1 MRNLL
6 IVGLLIACT
15 PPAFAF
21 RRVTVAQLSGIVEA
35 EQTATDQKAA
45 QQLATLEL
53 SERLSS
59 AILVRL
65 QVVLP
70 GPESRQ
76 TLAILADQSAFLRLP
91 AAQLDPRGVP
101 SVTEQQEIM
110 AKVVGYVTRMLP
122 KLPDFFATRTTT
134 TFENTPQTLNESVLV
149 AYRPL
154 HRLGSKDATV
164 TYRNGTEAVAEKNQR
179 DGPSAQGLRTW
190 GVFGPILST
199 VLLDAA
205 RSQITWSYWEK
216 NSNGGRAVFRYAV
229 PAERSHYWVDYCCV
243 TEQGAGS
250 GAEPHPFRRTPGYH
264 GEIAVDPAVGTVLR
278 MTVEADLNP
287 GDPVAEASI
296 AVEYGPVE
304 LGGKTYFCPIKSISK
319 SVAQT
324 VQIASDYSYAVAL
337 QPEPLQ
343 TSINDARFDQ
353 YHLFQAELRI
363 LTGPEGANPTSA
375 GKTAGP
381 ESGTAAAAQNYA
393 PTAANEADGAITATT
408 QSGASIAPGATTAP
422 VEPRTSQP
430 PEISVGPAAALP
442 DAPLHAQPA
451 AAEKGFVLR
460 TTSRLVDV
468 SVVARDKKGH
478 PITDLKLD
486 DFEVDDNGRKQTL
499 KSLSRSATATEAA
512 IPTSPGVFSNHA
524 PPAGI
529 PGDIQAAAAPQ
540 ASSIVLLL
548 DGSNLSFFDLTHARG
563 EILRFLRALPPG
575 QPVALYAMK
584 SRSFEVLTV
593 ETTDYA
599 LLAKKLAAWMPD
611 SQDLAQAQDEEKR
624 NRQQVDWASSGDLA
638 MMNGNS
644 VTVTPGSE
652 LPGDPR
658 IHQNNSNPRRDALL
672 VLPMVARSLAALPGH
687 KNLVWVTSDNVLAD
701 WSSSGPTVEKRSKL
715 IDENTLNAQEAM
727 NDAHVS
733 VYPLD
738 ASQLEAGGI
747 GADLRERNVVPLGAT
762 SKSPGLASLGDADP
776 GMKPGRI
783 TAEMQQDIHPIQG
796 TFRELADATGG
807 HAFRRAGDL
816 AAELKAVADDGRAL
830 YQLSF
835 SPDLSADNKYH
846 LLTVRVAGRKG
857 IVLRYRT
864 GYFYAAEPATMKER
878 FQQAVWNSADA
889 TQISISVT
897 PRHSPDGYELKLN
910 IAARDLDLIHDGDF
924 SSDKLDIF
932 LVERDDAALSA
943 KVTGQALGLRL
954 SASTYQRV
962 LRDGISIEQKKD
974 SKPASGSLRVLV
986 VDENSGRMGSVTLP
1000 VAALAVRN

>member
-1 MRNLL
+1 M
-6 IVGLLIACT
+6 
-15 PPAFAF
+15 
-21 RRVTVAQLSGIVEA
+21 A
-35 EQTATDQKAA
+35 EQAA
-45 QQLATLEL
+45 
-53 SERLSS
+53 
-59 AILVRL
+59 
-65 QVVLP
+65 
-70 GPESRQ
+70 
-76 TLAILADQSAFLRLP
+76 
-91 AAQLDPRGVP
+91 
-101 SVTEQQEIM
+101 
-110 AKVVGYVTRMLP
+110 
-122 KLPDFFATRTTT
+122 
-134 TFENTPQTLNESVLV
+134 
-149 AYRPL
+149 
-154 HRLGSKDATV
+154 
-164 TYRNGTEAVAEKNQR
+164 
-179 DGPSAQGLRTW
+179 
-190 GVFGPILST
+190 
-199 VLLDAA
+199 
-205 RSQITWSYWEK
+205 
-216 NSNGGRAVFRYAV
+216 GRA
-229 PAERSHYWVDYCCV
+229 AE
-243 TEQGAGS
+243 T
-250 GAEPHPFRRTPGYH
+250 HPFRQISGYH
-264 GEIAVDPAVGTVLR
+264 GEMAVDPATGTILR
-278 MTVEADLNP
+278 LTVEADLKP
-287 GDPVAEASI
+287 GEPVTEAAI

-304 LGGKTYFCPIKSISK
+304 LGGKTYFCPVKSISK

-324 VQIASDYSYAVAL
+324 VEVASDYRYAVAL
-337 QPEPLQ
+337 QPQPLQ

-363 LTGPEGANPTSA
+363 LTGPEGTNPTSA

-644 VTVTPGSE
+644 VTVPPGSE

-701 WSSSGPTVEKRSKL
+701 WSSSGPTVEKRSKH

-738 ASQLEAGGI
+738 ASQLEAGAI

-762 SKSPGLASLGDADP
+762 SKSPALASLGDADP

-816 AAELKAVADDGRAL
+816 ATELNAVAEDGRAL

-835 SPDLSADNKYH
+835 TPDMPADNTYH
-846 LLTVRVAGRKG
+846 VLTVKIAGRKDV
-857 IVLRYRT
+857 VLRYRT
-864 GYFYAAEPATMKER
+864 GYFYASEPATIKER
-878 FQQAVWNSADA
+878 FTQAVWKPSDA
-889 TQISISVT
+889 SEIALTA
-897 PRHSPDGYELKLN
+897 SPQYSPSGYALKLS
-910 IAARDLDLIHDGDF
+910 IAAADLDLIHDGDF
-924 SSDKLDIF
+924 WSDKLDIF

-943 KVTGQALGLRL
+943 KVTGQTLGLRL
-954 SASTYQRV
+954 RASTYQRV